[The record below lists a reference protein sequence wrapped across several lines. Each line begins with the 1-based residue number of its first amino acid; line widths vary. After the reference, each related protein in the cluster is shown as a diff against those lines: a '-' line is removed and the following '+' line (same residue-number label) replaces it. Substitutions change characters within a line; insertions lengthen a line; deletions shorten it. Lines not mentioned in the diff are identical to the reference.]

1 MSDKNSNNNQNIMFS
16 VIVFL
21 VAVAVIV
28 CLYRFKDLINYD
40 GKERYYLGYVRV
52 VILVFLVPILSLFRR
67 LNRNKNDPQL
77 RAPEDNAYWAEEF
90 NKIASLKKKINVIN
104 VFAYVL
110 SLLLAVVATIS
121 LIISPKVTLP
131 LLIIDVAVVLVI
143 VLFLNIAMILKTKL
157 FYKMIDLEDLIE
169 IETEKSKQ
177 LLNRE

>member
-1 MSDKNSNNNQNIMFS
+1 MSDKNSNNNQNIIFS

-28 CLYRFKDLINYD
+28 CLYRFKDFINYD

-52 VILVFLVPILSLFRR
+52 VVTVFLVPILCLFRR
-67 LNRNKNDPQL
+67 LNRNKNEPQL

-90 NKIASLKKKINVIN
+90 NKIASLKKKINIIN

-110 SLLLAVVATIS
+110 SLLLAGVATVS
-121 LIISPKVTLP
+121 LIISVKVTLP

-143 VLFLNIAMILKTKL
+143 VLFLNIAL
-157 FYKMIDLEDLIE
+157 FLIYFVLIYE
-169 IETEKSKQ
+169 SKSLSKFDT
-177 LLNRE
+177 

>member
-1 MSDKNSNNNQNIMFS
+1 MSDKNSNNNQNIIYS
-16 VIVFL
+16 VSVFL

-28 CLYRFKDLINYD
+28 CLYRFKDIINYD

-67 LNRNKNDPQL
+67 LNRNKNEPQL

-90 NKIASLKKKINVIN
+90 NKIASLKKKININ

-110 SLLLAVVATIS
+110 SLLLAGVATIS
-121 LIISPKVTLP
+121 LIISVKVTLP

-169 IETEKSKQ
+169 IENEKQKQ
-177 LLNRE
+177 FLNRE

>member
-1 MSDKNSNNNQNIMFS
+1 MSDKNSNNNQNLIFS

-28 CLYRFKDLINYD
+28 CLYRFKDFINYD
-40 GKERYYLGYVRV
+40 GKERYYLGYIRV

-67 LNRNKNDPQL
+67 LNRNKNELQL

-90 NKIASLKKKINVIN
+90 NKIASLKKKINIIN

-121 LIISPKVTLP
+121 LIISVKVTLP

-143 VLFLNIAMILKTKL
+143 VMFLNIAMILKTKL

-169 IETEKSKQ
+169 IEAEKNNQ
-177 LLNRE
+177 FLNRE

>member
-1 MSDKNSNNNQNIMFS
+1 MSDKNSNNNQNIIFS

-40 GKERYYLGYVRV
+40 GKERYYLSYVRV
-52 VILVFLVPILSLFRR
+52 VILVFIVPILSLFRR
-67 LNRNKNDPQL
+67 LNRNKNEPQL

-90 NKIASLKKKINVIN
+90 NKIASLKKKINIIN

-121 LIISPKVTLP
+121 LIISVKVTLP

-169 IETEKSKQ
+169 IETEKQKQ
-177 LLNRE
+177 FLNRE